1 MNVLRTYTI
10 SKETTRN
17 SNRFTLTFG
26 QALTN
31 IITNAQF
38 YAGGV
43 GERYQ
48 GLKDALRFPN
58 LSIDKSLELSLLSV
72 GLPNIEIETQ
82 DVFKFNDSYKST
94 TKFAVTSEMAVTFYD
109 YVSGSASAIML
120 MWHGLVGDKKT
131 GAMGYKEDYVVPE
144 ADFFVFGPDAPGF
157 ENLDPSIPIE
167 QHKIIN
173 LYPKSVELGEHS
185 YEGGEIRKVN
195 IQFSFD
201 NIFPVAYRSKGKRTF
216 TPSQGNV

>member
-58 LSIDKSLELSLLSV
+58 LSVDKTLELSLLC
-72 GLPNIEIETQ
+72 
-82 DVFKFNDSYKST
+82 
-94 TKFAVTSEMAVTFYD
+94 
-109 YVSGSASAIML
+109 
-120 MWHGLVGDKKT
+120 
-131 GAMGYKEDYVVPE
+131 
-144 ADFFVFGPDAPGF
+144 
-157 ENLDPSIPIE
+157 
-167 QHKIIN
+167 
-173 LYPKSVELGEHS
+173 
-185 YEGGEIRKVN
+185 
-195 IQFSFD
+195 
-201 NIFPVAYRSKGKRTF
+201 
-216 TPSQGNV
+216 